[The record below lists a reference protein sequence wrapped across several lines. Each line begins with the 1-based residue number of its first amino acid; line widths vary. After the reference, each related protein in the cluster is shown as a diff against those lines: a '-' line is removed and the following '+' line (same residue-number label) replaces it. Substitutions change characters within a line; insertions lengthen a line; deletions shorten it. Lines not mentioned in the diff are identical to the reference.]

1 MAEQLYKFAWGNSP
15 TRAKMKGRICR
26 VLASGA
32 MNTIMIEFLDNGER
46 TTISRRAIRRVKD
59 ES

>member
-1 MAEQLYKFAWGNSP
+1 MAEMLYQYYWSNSP

-32 MNTIMIEFLDNGER
+32 MNTVMIQFLDNGER
-46 TTISRRAIRRVKD
+46 TTTSRRAIRRVK
-59 ES
+59 E